1 MPIANLSE
9 DVLLIALPEQPQD
22 TDELDEV
29 NKMFGDSVDRD
40 VIVDLSKV
48 QVLTSGTICG
58 LIILDRLL
66 RGGGHQ
72 LVLFNVPSSV
82 KKVFVRT
89 DLLTVFEFAC
99 DEATALEQV
108 RSRRA
113 SYPGVEP

>member
-9 DVLLIALPEQPQD
+9 DVLLIALPEQPQN

-40 VIVDLSKV
+40 VIVDLSMV
-48 QVLTSGTICG
+48 QMLTSGTICS

-66 RGGGHQ
+66 RGAGHQ
-72 LVLFNVPSSV
+72 LVLFNVPSPV

-89 DLLTVFEFAC
+89 DLLTVFEFAH
-99 DEATALEQV
+99 DEAAALEQV
-108 RSRRA
+108 RSRRT
-113 SYPGVEP
+113 SWPGPEG